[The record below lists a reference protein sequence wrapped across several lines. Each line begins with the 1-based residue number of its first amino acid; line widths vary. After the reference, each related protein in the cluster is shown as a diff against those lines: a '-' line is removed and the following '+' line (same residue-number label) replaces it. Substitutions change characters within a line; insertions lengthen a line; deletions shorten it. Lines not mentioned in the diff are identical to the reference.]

1 MQKLLTI
8 LLTGLLIIS
17 ACSSNSAPVL
27 PIMLPDTAQPNS
39 EQISDASCE
48 NNLLPVTQGAAWVY
62 SSTGGPNGDFIY
74 SDTITETRPGG
85 FTLTS
90 NFPNQKVEQVWMCTS
105 EGLVAYQLG
114 GGTTASVSMQNMISG
129 FKTLEVSG
137 LSLPASITP
146 GQTWNYK
153 LTMEGS
159 VATPEGTAQ
168 SPGIFEL
175 EMQELGV
182 ETVTTPAGTF
192 NATRM
197 QATFNAQISVDFQG
211 SQVPYMVNGTSII
224 WYAPGVGYIKSI
236 ENIDFSGSTFTSTTE
251 LQTYSIP

>member
-1 MQKLLTI
+1 MQKLLPI
-8 LLTGLLIIS
+8 LLTGILIIS

-27 PIMLPDTAQPNS
+27 PVMLPNTAQANS
-39 EQISDASCE
+39 EQASDGSCE
-48 NNLLPVTQGAAWVY
+48 NNLLPVAKGAAWVY
-62 SSTGGPNGDFIY
+62 SSTGGPNGDFTY

-90 NFPNQKVEQVWMCTS
+90 NFPNQKVEQAWICTP

-137 LSLPASITP
+137 LSLPASIAP

-159 VATPEGTAQ
+159 VATPEGATQ
-168 SPGIFEL
+168 SPGTFDL
-175 EMQELGV
+175 EMQELGS
-182 ETVTTPAGTF
+182 ETITVPAGTF
-192 NATRM
+192 NATRI

-211 SQVPYMVNGTSII
+211 SQVPYMVNGTSIV
-224 WYAPGVGYIKSI
+224 WYASGVGYVKSI
-236 ENIDFSGSTFTSTTE
+236 ENIDFSGSSFTSTTE